1 MYALDRWKDTL
12 LNGQRVHIRTKQSL
26 MQQNPNTEVKTL
38 GMSVGSHQSTQAATF
53 EHLLPGVVKLDRA
66 DMPLSRVPSS

>member
-1 MYALDRWKDTL
+1 
-12 LNGQRVHIRTKQSL
+12 